1 MKVALTSGAYEA
13 RSLIADCQR
22 CVNLYPENNPSD
34 SPFPTTHYPTAGLRL
49 LGTAPTGVYRCL
61 YPASNGALYAVIG
74 STVYQVTWAWGFTPV
89 GTIGTSAGP
98 VSMADNTQTIVLVDG
113 TANGYTI
120 DLASNGFAQIVDDAF
135 YGGDRVD
142 FVDGFLVLNRPGT
155 NQWYCS
161 GPFAVTWDP
170 LDFASKTGAPDLLS
184 TLIVANRY
192 VYLLGEQTTEIW
204 YDAGNQDFTFG
215 RMPGAF
221 IQHGIAAKASAA
233 TMDGAVYWLAQDPQ
247 GHAVVMRTSDFNGLR
262 ISTHAMEHAFQ
273 GYSRIDDA
281 TGYTYQLGGH
291 FFYVLTFPTADKTW
305 VFDLSTNQWHE
316 WLWMDAQGQF
326 HQHRGACFAFWQNQ
340 WLVGDRGNGNLY
352 ALDPTTT
359 TDNGAPI
366 VRLRSFPHLVGEGN
380 RIMYRQLI
388 ADMQVGQADTDDDPQ
403 LSLRWSDT
411 RGASWGNAIQAGM
424 GAKGQYLRSIQFQRL
439 GYARDRVFEL
449 SWSTTNKTALNGAF
463 VQVNSVPQ

>member
-1 MKVALTSGAYEA
+1 MKVALTTGAYEA

-34 SPFPTTHYPTAGLRL
+34 SPFPTTHYPTAGIRL
-49 LGTAPTGVYRCL
+49 LATAGTSAYRCL
-61 YPASNGALYAVIG
+61 YAASNGALYAVVG
-74 STVYQVTWAWGFTPV
+74 NTVYQISKTWEFTSV
-89 GTIGTSAGP
+89 GTIGTSLGP

-113 TANGYTI
+113 TSAGYTI
-120 DLASNGFAQIVDDAF
+120 DLASNGFAAIADAAF

-170 LDFASKTGAPDLLS
+170 LDFAAKTGATDPLS
-184 TLIVANRY
+184 TLIVTKRY
-192 VYLLGEQTTEIW
+192 VYLMGEQTTEVW

-215 RMPGAF
+215 RVPGVF
-221 IQHGIAAKASAA
+221 IQHGIAAKASVAA
-233 TMDGAVYWLAQDPQ
+233 MDGSVYWLSQDPQ
-247 GHAVVMRTSDFNGLR
+247 GHAVVMRSSNFDGLR
-262 ISTHAMEHAFQ
+262 ISTHAMEIEFQ

-281 TGYTYQLGGH
+281 LGYTYQMGGH

-316 WLWMDAQGQF
+316 WLWTDEQGQF
-326 HQHRGACFAFWQNQ
+326 RRHRGACFVFWNNM
-340 WLVGDRGNGNLY
+340 WLVGDRDNGNLY
-352 ALDPTTT
+352 ALDSDLT
-359 TDNGAPI
+359 TDNDGPI

-380 RIMYRQLI
+380 RIMYREFI
-388 ADMQVGQADTDDDPQ
+388 ADMQVGQADTDDDPK

-411 RGASWGNAIQAGM
+411 RGASWGNAIQSGM

-463 VQVNSVPQ
+463 VQVKPVSQ